1 MYSTRKVVN
10 MKEARMIVKRPPQA
24 RPKSGN
30 FTGLRQKVRTSSRRL
45 KGRRFSRSTGSGSM
59 KAKTSTRT
67 MPIRPGTRNRAIM
80 FPVRTE
86 ASQVAIMTAR
96 LLAMPTRP
104 EARPYC
110 AGES

>member
-1 MYSTRKVVN
+1 
-10 MKEARMIVKRPPQA
+10 
-24 RPKSGN
+24 
-30 FTGLRQKVRTSSRRL
+30 
-45 KGRRFSRSTGSGSM
+45 
-59 KAKTSTRT
+59 
-67 MPIRPGTRNRAIM
+67 M